1 MIDIKTLMDEGA
13 KIIRQWK
20 GDQYVFGFGVLGE
33 IGRLTK
39 PLGSSVLLVV
49 ADLDQEW
56 MAPFRKRVEE
66 SLKEA
71 GVTFETI
78 VGANPNT
85 PMTDVYRLALHLS
98 RTKAEAILA
107 LGGGSTIDA
116 VKASTILDTF
126 TPSEVQ
132 HALGVR
138 EALSST
144 IEPYFGTGFISKL
157 AEATGRFPKPIVAIM
172 TAASSAA
179 HLTLASNITDPSINQ
194 KRLILDP
201 ALYPAAALFDY
212 AVTLNSPKSLT
223 MDGALDGI
231 AHVWEVLTGA
241 TKLANYQ
248 DLLQAAEISMRLIT
262 FGLQKVNQNPNDE
275 EARTAL
281 GLGTDLGG
289 YCLMKGAGTHGPHL
303 GSFSLVDIL
312 THGRAC
318 AVLNPYYTLLF
329 SQATQ
334 DQLRMAAQVFHDA
347 GYMSKEETKL
357 TGYDLGLA
365 VAQSM
370 LTLWKELG
378 FPTTLKDCGATP
390 AHLDRMIKAAKNP
403 QLKMKLNQMPV
414 PMDAERGDIDR
425 LMQPTLEAAFS
436 GDLNLIP
443 KMD

>member
-1 MIDIKTLMDEGA
+1 MDIKTLMDEGA

-33 IGRLTK
+33 IGRLTRE
-39 PLGSSVLLVV
+39 LGNSVLLVV
-49 ADLDQEW
+49 ADIDQDW
-56 MAPFRKRVEE
+56 MAPIRKKVEE
-66 SLKEA
+66 SLRA
-71 GVTFETI
+71 SGITFETI
-78 VGANPNT
+78 LGANPNT
-85 PMTDVYRLALHLS
+85 PMTDVYRLASHLS
-98 RTKAEAILA
+98 RTKAGVALA

-116 VKASTILDTF
+116 VKASTILATF

-132 HALGVR
+132 HALGVS
-138 EALSST
+138 EALSSS
-144 IEPYFGTGFISKL
+144 IEPYFGTGCVSKVIQ
-157 AEATGRFPKPIVAIM
+157 AARRSPRPVVALM

-179 HLTLASNITDPSINQ
+179 HLTLASNITDPSTNQ

-201 ALYPAAALFDY
+201 ALYPAASLFDY
-212 AVTLNSPKSLT
+212 AVTLHSPKNLT
-223 MDGALDGI
+223 VDGALDGI

-241 TKLANYQ
+241 IRLENYP
-248 DLLQAAEISMRLIT
+248 DLRSATEISMRLIIT
-262 FGLQKVNQNPNDE
+262 GLQKFIKDPKDHD
-275 EARTAL
+275 ARVAL
-281 GLGTDLGG
+281 GLGTDVGG

-318 AVLNPYYTLLF
+318 AILNPYYTLLF
-329 SQATQ
+329 SQTTQ
-334 DQLRMAAQVFHDA
+334 DQLRMAAQVFYEA

-390 AHLDRMIKAAKNP
+390 AHLDKMIRAAKNP
-403 QLKMKLNQMPV
+403 QLKMKLSQMPV

-436 GDLNLIP
+436 GDLNMIP

>member
-1 MIDIKTLMDEGA
+1 MDEGG

-20 GDQYVFGFGVLGE
+20 GNQYVFGFGVLGE
-33 IGRLTK
+33 IGRLAK
-39 PLGSSVLLVV
+39 PLGTRALLVV
-49 ADLDQEW
+49 ADLDQPW
-56 MAPFRKRVEE
+56 MAPFKKRVEK
-66 SLKEA
+66 SLNQA
-71 GVTFETI
+71 GITYETI
-78 VGANPNT
+78 LGASPNT
-85 PMTDVYRLALHLS
+85 PVSDVYRIALHLS
-98 RTKAEAILA
+98 RSGADVALA

-116 VKASTILDTF
+116 VKASSILSTYS
-126 TPSEVQ
+126 PSEAQ
-132 HALGVR
+132 QALDVN
-138 EALSST
+138 EALAGS
-144 IEPYFGTGFISKL
+144 IEPYFGTGFVSKL
-157 AEATGRFPKPIVAIM
+157 AEATGRFPKPTLAIM

-194 KRLILDP
+194 KRLILDT

-223 MDGALDGI
+223 VDGALDGI

-248 DLLQAAEISMRLIT
+248 DLLRATEISMRLII

-318 AVLNPYYTLLF
+318 AVLNPYYTVLF
-329 SQATQ
+329 SRAIQN
-334 DQLRMAAQVFHDA
+334 QLKMAAQVFHDA
-347 GYMSKEETKL
+347 GYMNKEGTNL

-365 VAQSM
+365 LAQSM
-370 LTLWKELG
+370 ITLWKELG

-390 AHLDRMIKAAKNP
+390 AHLDRMIRAAKNP

-414 PMDAERGDIDR
+414 PMDAEKGDIDR

-436 GDLNLIP
+436 GDLNMIP